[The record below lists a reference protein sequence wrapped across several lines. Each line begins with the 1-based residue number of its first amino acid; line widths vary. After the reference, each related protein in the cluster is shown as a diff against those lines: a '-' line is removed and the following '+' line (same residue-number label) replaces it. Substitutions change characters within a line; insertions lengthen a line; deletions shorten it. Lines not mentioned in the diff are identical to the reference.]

1 MDAKIKLLIAALL
14 VPMAALAA
22 EAPDFKTLDRDK
34 DGYLSRDE
42 LRQGMPIVL
51 TVFDKVDT
59 NRDGRLNPAEYEMA
73 LRVLSG
79 QTS

>member
-1 MDAKIKLLIAALL
+1 MKIKVLAAALL
-14 VPMAALAA
+14 LPLAALAA
-22 EAPDFKTLDRDK
+22 EAPDFKTIDKDK

-42 LRQGMPIVL
+42 VKDGIPQVL

-59 NRDGRLNPAEYEMA
+59 NKDGKLNPAEYEMA

-79 QTS
+79 QQS

>member
-1 MDAKIKLLIAALL
+1 MDMKIKVLAAALL
-14 VPMAALAA
+14 LPLAALAA
-22 EAPDFKTLDRDK
+22 EAPDFKTIDKDK

-42 LRQGMPIVL
+42 IKAGLPQVL

-59 NRDGRLNPAEYEMA
+59 NKDGKLNPAEYEMA

-79 QTS
+79 QQS

>member
-1 MDAKIKLLIAALL
+1 MDMKIKVLAAALL
-14 VPMAALAA
+14 LPLAALAA
-22 EAPDFKTLDRDK
+22 EAPDFKAIDKDK

-42 LRQGMPIVL
+42 VKDGIPQVL

-59 NRDGRLNPAEYEMA
+59 NKDGKLNPAEYEMA

-79 QTS
+79 QQS

>member
-1 MDAKIKLLIAALL
+1 MDMKIKVLAAALL
-14 VPMAALAA
+14 LPLAALAA
-22 EAPDFKTLDRDK
+22 EAPDFKTIDKDK

-42 LRQGMPIVL
+42 VKDGIPQIL

-59 NRDGRLNPAEYEMA
+59 NKDGKLNPAEYEMA

-79 QTS
+79 QQS

>member
-1 MDAKIKLLIAALL
+1 MDLKIKVLAAALL
-14 VPMAALAA
+14 LPLAALAA
-22 EAPDFKTLDRDK
+22 EAPDFKTIDKDK

-42 LRQGMPIVL
+42 VKDGIPQVL

-59 NRDGRLNPAEYEMA
+59 NKDGKLNPAEYEMA

-79 QTS
+79 QQS

>member
-1 MDAKIKLLIAALL
+1 MDTKIKVLAAALL
-14 VPMAALAA
+14 LPLAALAA
-22 EAPDFKTLDRDK
+22 EAPDFKTIDHDK

-42 LRQGMPIVL
+42 VKDGIPQVL

-59 NRDGRLNPAEYEMA
+59 NKDGKLNPAEYEMA

-79 QTS
+79 QQS

>member
-1 MDAKIKLLIAALL
+1 MNMKIKALAAALL
-14 VPMAALAA
+14 LPLAALAA
-22 EAPDFKTLDRDK
+22 EAPDFKTIDKDK

-42 LRQGMPIVL
+42 VKEGIPQVL

-59 NRDGRLNPAEYEMA
+59 NKDGKLNPAEYEMS

-79 QTS
+79 QQS